1 MCLVQGDT
9 GKQGI
14 QGVKGQQVLRENISS
29 SLLIITP
36 TLKLPFIETKP
47 NVLFFFKG
55 ERGVKGPKGK
65 VSWES
70 FVGALLKNIIIF
82 HSKYHFSPHPVYFPE
97 AMC

>member
-29 SLLIITP
+29 SLLIITS

-47 NVLFFFKG
+47 NVLFFLRGKEELRDQK
-55 ERGVKGPKGK
+55 ER
-65 VSWES
+65 
-70 FVGALLKNIIIF
+70 
-82 HSKYHFSPHPVYFPE
+82 
-97 AMC
+97 